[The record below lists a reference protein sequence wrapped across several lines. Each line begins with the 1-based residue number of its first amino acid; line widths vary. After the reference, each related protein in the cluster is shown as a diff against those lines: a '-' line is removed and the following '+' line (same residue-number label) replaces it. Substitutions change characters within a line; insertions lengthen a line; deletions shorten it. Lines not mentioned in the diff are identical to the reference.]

1 MGTESKDPR
10 EVPST
15 PYKEQSEILAKE
27 WYKEFDFTL
36 AEIDMGKVLEYWFV
50 YRFIGIYEHGK

>member
-1 MGTESKDPR
+1 MGTKKEDPR
-10 EVPST
+10 DISPA
-15 PYKEQSEILAKE
+15 PYKEESEKRAKE
-27 WYKEFDFTL
+27 WYKEFDFKL